1 MSEVMTS
8 IKEIEEIEEIEKI
21 EKMGYRLCGCKDF
34 TYKSKLSD
42 REKEFAAR
50 FGKRAMKNAT
60 FFICILILS
69 SIAVCVAAA
78 VLPVDFD
85 PPAMRY
91 IIPVFI
97 VPISV
102 LMILLVIARAK
113 GPKKVAYVKVIA
125 KTWRR
130 SHTHSS
136 SNIIYSLVAY
146 QSVPHKLYAKNIH
159 VDKETYEKVCNGDIV
174 IIVSNILDN
183 QAYLCN

>member
-1 MSEVMTS
+1 MSEVITS
-8 IKEIEEIEEIEKI
+8 IEDI
-21 EKMGYRLCGCKDF
+21 EKMGYRLSSCKDF

-42 REKEFAAR
+42 REKEFATR

-69 SIAVCVAAA
+69 SIGIFVVAAVSPA
-78 VLPVDFD
+78 DFD
-85 PPAMRY
+85 PPAIRY
-91 IIPVFI
+91 IIPVLI
-97 VPISV
+97 VSLSV
-102 LMILLVIARAK
+102 LMLLLVIVRAK

-130 SHTHSS
+130 SHTRSS
-136 SNIIYSLVAY
+136 SNITYSLVAY
-146 QSVPHKLYAKNIH
+146 QSVPRKLYAKNIH

-174 IIVSNILDN
+174 IIVRNILDN